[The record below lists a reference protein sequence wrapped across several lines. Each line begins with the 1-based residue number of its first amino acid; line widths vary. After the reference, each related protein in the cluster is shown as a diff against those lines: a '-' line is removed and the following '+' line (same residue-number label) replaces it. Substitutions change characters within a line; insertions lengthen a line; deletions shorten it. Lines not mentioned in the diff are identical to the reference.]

1 MKGGVFVT
9 FRKYFQ
15 LARIPNAFT
24 TPSNIISGYLIVTP
38 ISELNS
44 IHLVTLMLSSMC
56 LYVSGVIFNDYF
68 DIKIDRKERPFR
80 PLPSGS
86 ISAQRAIKI
95 AIGLMA
101 FAVLL
106 AITVSWSS
114 FIISVFLSGMILAY
128 DYGLKHGKFSGPLSM
143 GSTRFLNVIFGA
155 SPVLNLSLHTN
166 FLQLIVAATSV
177 LIFVTVI
184 VGFSRKE
191 MNGIKEKR
199 AIIILFAVIYMI
211 ILLITITTLL
221 GLFMMWSLI
230 ILIPF
235 AIIISIIFKQT
246 LSGESE
252 AIRKGIKNM
261 VISIIILDSIFISG
275 VSGLI
280 YGLLTLLFLFPSILL
295 SKKLYIT

>member
-101 FAVLL
+101 FAVIL

-143 GSTRFLNVIFGA
+143 GSARFLNVIFGA

-166 FLQLIVAATSV
+166 FLQLIVASTSV

-235 AIIISIIFKQT
+235 AIIISIIFRQT

-261 VISIIILDSIFISG
+261 VISIVILDSIFISG

-295 SKKLYIT
+295 SRKLYVT

>member
-1 MKGGVFVT
+1 MKGGVFVM

-44 IHLVTLMLSSMC
+44 INLVTLILSSMS

-86 ISAQRAIKI
+86 ITTESARKI

-101 FAVLL
+101 FAVIL
-106 AITVSWSS
+106 AISVSWSS
-114 FIISVFLSGMILAY
+114 FTIAVFLSGMILAY

-143 GSTRFLNVIFGA
+143 GSLRFLNVIFGA

-166 FLQLIVAATSV
+166 LLQLIVAATSV

-184 VGFSRKE
+184 GGFSKKE
-191 MNGIKEKR
+191 MSGMSER
-199 AIIILFAVIYMI
+199 RTIIILFAVIYMI
-211 ILLITITTLL
+211 ILLMTITTLL
-221 GLFMMWSLI
+221 GLFMIWSLV
-230 ILIPF
+230 ILVPF
-235 AIIISIIFKQT
+235 TIIISIIFKQT
-246 LSGESE
+246 LSGESTT
-252 AIRKGIKNM
+252 IQKGIKNM
-261 VISIIILDSIFISG
+261 VISIVILDSIFISG

-295 SKKLYIT
+295 SRKLYVT